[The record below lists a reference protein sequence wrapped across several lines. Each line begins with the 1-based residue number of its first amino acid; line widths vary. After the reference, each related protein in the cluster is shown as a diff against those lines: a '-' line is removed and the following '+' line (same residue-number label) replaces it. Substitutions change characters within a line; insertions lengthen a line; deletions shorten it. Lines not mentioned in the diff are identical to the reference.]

1 MRVSCKNRNLIQDEI
16 KEKTLKIIHNCV
28 PELDGVEI
36 TESSV
41 VNTDM
46 GMDSMNFILVIC
58 KIEAEFDIK
67 IPNRQWNRLR
77 TFGQLVDAIE
87 KYSKK

>member
-1 MRVSCKNRNLIQDEI
+1 MTREELRERTI
-16 KEKTLKIIHNCV
+16 KIIRDCV
-28 PELDGVEI
+28 PELADTEI

-58 KIEAEFDIK
+58 KLEAEFGVK
-67 IPNRQWNRLR
+67 IPNKLWKKLSSL
-77 TFGQLVDAIE
+77 GDVLDALQ
-87 KYSKK
+87 KYGA

>member
-1 MRVSCKNRNLIQDEI
+1 MTRLEI
-16 KEKTLKIIHNCV
+16 LERTKKIIYDTV
-28 PELDGVEI
+28 PELEGVELKED
-36 TESSV
+36 TV

-58 KIEAEFDIK
+58 KLEAEFDVR
-67 IPNRQWNRLR
+67 IPNRQWNKLS
-77 TFGQLVDAIE
+77 TLGEVIDAIE

>member
-1 MRVSCKNRNLIQDEI
+1 MTRQEI
-16 KEKTLKIIHNCV
+16 LEKTKKIVYDCV
-28 PELDGVEI
+28 PELAGVEI
-36 TESSV
+36 NEGSV

-58 KIEAEFDIK
+58 KLEAEFDVR
-67 IPNRQWNRLR
+67 IPNRQWNKLS
-77 TFGQLVDAIE
+77 TLGEVIDAIE